1 MPVLGFLSSLAED
14 ESEAFKRAFE
24 AGLSTESYATVGW
37 GSGPTPSLGTKEV
50 YIYAKWADGD
60 YNNLDQM
67 AKDLVAMKELESIA
81 ATGGLVSTSA
91 IEKVKPKIPI
101 LFATGR
107 LKEEDD
113 SSHPNNS
120 KGIYLG
126 TTKKNVVLKDTRKI
140 LRRLMGNKTI
150 NAFHLVNPKSAV
162 YDKEKE
168 WPDHV
173 EASTVT
179 ELATAFS
186 NATNND
192 AEALTV
198 SADSFFNH
206 NKKAIIA
213 LANNTFKKPVAYP
226 FVEYVINGGLVS
238 AGPSL
243 SNVYKQLGKWA
254 GMLLNDSSLKPSEIP
269 DFKPPIEYGINL
281 ITASAFSSAQLPNL
295 QEIVDDSQTSV
306 VIGGFRSAGQKKSSR
321 GKKKST
327 KKGKAR

>member
-14 ESEAFKRAFE
+14 ESFKRAFA
-24 AGLSTESYATVGW
+24 AGLSTQSYVTVGW
-37 GSGPTPSLGTKEV
+37 GFGPTPNLGAKEV
-50 YIYAKWADGD
+50 YIYAKWAAGD
-60 YNNLDQM
+60 YTKLDQM
-67 AKDLVAMKELESIA
+67 AKDLVAVNDLKSVA
-81 ATGGLVSTSA
+81 ATGGLVSTTA
-91 IEKVKPKIPI
+91 VEKAKPAIPI

-113 SSHPNNS
+113 SPGAHPSNS

-140 LRRLMGNKTI
+140 LRRLMGRTI
-150 NAFHLVNPKSAV
+150 NAFHLVNPRSAV

-173 EASTVT
+173 EAGTVA
-179 ELATAFS
+179 ELATAFGD
-186 NATNND
+186 ATEKG

-198 SADSFFNH
+198 SADSFFNY
-206 NKKAIIA
+206 NKTAIIT
-213 LANNTFKKPVAYP
+213 LANDTFKKPVAYP

-254 GMLLNDSSLKPSEIP
+254 GMLLNDSSLKPSELP
-269 DFKPPIEYGINL
+269 DYKPRTEYGINL
-281 ITASAFSSAQLPNL
+281 VTAGAFSSDQLPNL
-295 QEIVDDSQTSV
+295 QEIVDDSQTTV
-306 VIGGFRSAGQKKSSR
+306 VIGGFRSAGQKKGPTRKR
-321 GKKKST
+321 GKKKV
-327 KKGKAR
+327 KKKAR